1 MKLTDLL
8 EQVDTLQI
16 IGSAEG
22 EISAL
27 TQRSDQAGPG
37 ALFVCI
43 QGYAADGHD
52 FLPDACRRGARAFVV
67 QRLPQELVEDGTY
80 ILVKDSRLAMAQL
93 AAAWFGHPAE
103 KMTMIGLTGTK
114 GKTTTAFMTKKILE
128 QAGHRVGMIGT
139 VGAFIGQEK
148 IVTSN
153 TTPEAYELHQLLA
166 RMVRAGCTH
175 VVMEVSSQAVKLKR
189 TAGIRFDYGAFL
201 NLSPDHISP
210 IEHKDFQEY
219 RDCKRELF
227 RQVRRTVVN
236 LDGEHWQY
244 VTAGA
249 KNPITV
255 SASQPADLRAS
266 YIVNIWK
273 PGFLGSS
280 FRAEGLYQG
289 ELLLS
294 MPGEFNVHNA
304 LVAMAIGWAEGAGF
318 DQVRQALR
326 ETTVKGRAQLI
337 PEAGEIA
344 TFIIDYAHNALSVE
358 SLLTMLKGYHPKRLI
373 AVFGSGGNRA
383 KQRRYDMGLAAGKYA
398 DFSVLTSDNP
408 RREDPALICQQ
419 IVEGLSVHGGKYT
432 IIVDRKEAI
441 HYVMDHC
448 QPEDMVVLF
457 GKGHEEYQE
466 IQGVKYPFSEEQII
480 REYAAQ
486 KLGKE

>member
-1 MKLTDLL
+1 MKLESLL
-8 EQVDTLQI
+8 KQVDVLQVT
-16 IGSAEG
+16 GSAQG

-27 TQRSDQAGPG
+27 VQSSAQAGPG
-37 ALFVCI
+37 AMFVCI
-43 QGYAADGHD
+43 QGYTADGHD
-52 FLPDACRRGARAFVV
+52 FLPDAYRRGARAFVV
-67 QRLPQELVEDGTY
+67 QRLPRQLEEDGVY
-80 ILVKDSRLAMAQL
+80 ILVEDSRLAMAQL
-93 AAAWFGHPAE
+93 AAAWFDRPAE

-114 GKTTTAFMTKKILE
+114 GKTTTAFMTKRILE
-128 QAGHRVGMIGT
+128 QAGHKVGMIGT

-148 IVTSN
+148 IPTSN
-153 TTPEAYELHQLLA
+153 TTPETYELHQLLA
-166 RMVRAGCTH
+166 QMVRAGCTH

-189 TAGIRFDYGAFL
+189 TVGIRFDYGAFL

-219 RDCKRELF
+219 RDCKRAMF
-227 RQVRRTVVN
+227 RQVKRAVVN
-236 LDGEHWQY
+236 LDGDHWEY

-249 KNPITV
+249 ENPITV
-255 SASQPADLRAS
+255 SVSKQADLRGS
-266 YIVNIWK
+266 DIVNIWR

-280 FRAEGLYQG
+280 FQAQGLYRG

-304 LVAMAIGWAEGAGF
+304 LVAMAIGWAEGADF
-318 DQVRQALR
+318 AQVQQALR
-326 ETTVKGRAQLI
+326 ETRVKGRTQLV
-337 PEAGEIA
+337 PEAGKIA

-373 AVFGSGGNRA
+373 LVFGSGGNRA

-408 RREDPALICQQ
+408 RREDPELICQH
-419 IVEGLSVHGGKYT
+419 IVEGLSVHHGKYI

-480 REYAAQ
+480 REYAAE
-486 KLGKE
+486 KLEKT